1 MTYYCSV
8 ADVGLRLGLDSAQRS
23 RASSRITSC
32 IRRATIKIDQCF
44 KDYGRDEPSKSTQSN
59 TLNGA
64 ITAGATTLTLTSGT
78 AFSTSGSGNVDGD
91 SFTWSGKSTHQ
102 LTGVTGLS
110 FVHASGVTVEEGEFA
125 HVVREICG
133 DIASGL
139 YLEDEAT
146 HQKSDDMRGYNLRE
160 RGYIELQ
167 RLAHLG
173 SV

>member
-8 ADVGLRLGLDSAQRS
+8 ADVGMRLGLDSAQRS
-23 RASSRITSC
+23 RASSRVTSC

-64 ITAGATTLTLTSGT
+64 ITAGATSVILTSGT
-78 AFSTSGSGNVDGD
+78 AFSASGSGNIDGD
-91 SFTWSGKSTHQ
+91 SFTWTGKSTHT
-102 LTGVTGLS
+102 LTGVTGIS
-110 FVHASGVTVEEGEFA
+110 FDHSTGLTVEEGEMA
-125 HVVREICG
+125 HVVKEICA

-160 RGYIELQ
+160 RGYVELQ

>member
-8 ADVGLRLGLDSAQRS
+8 ADVGSRLGLDSAQRS
-23 RASSRITSC
+23 RASSRVTSC

-64 ITAGATTLTLTSGT
+64 ITAGATTITLTSGT
-78 AFSTSGSGNVDGD
+78 SFSSSGSGNVDGD
-91 SFTWSGKSTHQ
+91 SFTWTGKSTHD
-102 LTGVTGLS
+102 LTGVTGIS
-110 FVHASGVTVEEGEFA
+110 FDHATGVTVEEGEMA
-125 HVVREICG
+125 HVVREICA

>member
-8 ADVGLRLGLDSAQRS
+8 ADVGMRLGLDSAQRS
-23 RASSRITSC
+23 RASSRVTSC

-64 ITAGATTLTLTSGT
+64 ITAGATSVILTSGT
-78 AFSTSGSGNVDGD
+78 AFSTSGSGNIDGD
-91 SFTWSGKSTHQ
+91 SFTWTGKSTHT
-102 LTGVTGLS
+102 LTGVTGIS
-110 FVHASGVTVEEGEFA
+110 FDHSTGVTVEEGEMA
-125 HVVREICG
+125 HVVKEICA

-160 RGYIELQ
+160 RGYVELQ